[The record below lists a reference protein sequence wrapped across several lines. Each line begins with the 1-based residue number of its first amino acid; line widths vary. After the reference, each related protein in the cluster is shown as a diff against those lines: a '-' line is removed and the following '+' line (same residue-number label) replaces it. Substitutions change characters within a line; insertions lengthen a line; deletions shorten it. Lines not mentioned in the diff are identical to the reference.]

1 MLDVLFINPLK
12 ELAVNQEINGTML
25 LATKLLQA
33 GFSTDILR
41 FCHIDN
47 YHKDYTAF
55 IRSAV
60 NKILSYEPKCVSFY
74 SLWPHYHII
83 LRMACKLKKASSDTL
98 IVIGGPQASATA
110 PATMEAAPYV
120 DYICTGEGENT
131 VVPFFHTL
139 LRENGANLA
148 SVAGLYYRQ
157 DGMVLHNEL
166 DTPLCDLDTLPYW
179 DDRLC
184 AIHFEHPE
192 SDWSSPTYFMPIDAG
207 RGCPY
212 NCTFCCTSHF
222 WRRTYRLKSPE
233 RIVADIRHY
242 HEKYGIRTF
251 WFSHDA
257 FTINRK
263 LVAQVCDKILD
274 EGLDIKWRCSSRIDC
289 INEELLLKMK
299 ESGLVEIELGIETG
313 SKRMQKL
320 TNKNL
325 DLERAK
331 KLIAFML
338 KIGIRVSLFF
348 MYGFPEETEEDL
360 ADTLALLFDFVD
372 SGVQHVGM
380 SFTRFNPATDITER
394 FGDQLVLDPD
404 MKILARGFSF
414 GYEEEMDIIKAHRDI
429 FPFFFHLNTPVRNNY
444 QYLHFLVRLY
454 QQFPKTIRHLRS
466 LYKGDE
472 LRFYRDFY
480 NHNLS
485 YFQRDM
491 LYTAHGIKTHALE
504 ILSNTIKDFD
514 VPYLPQLKA
523 LLRFEFNANQVAQS
537 ETDTAIQEVYDFNYI
552 DFKMQLPIEM
562 YCDGK
567 TEIRMENKN
576 GEFSMQVL
584 QIV

>member
-1 MLDVLFINPLK
+1 
-12 ELAVNQEINGTML
+12 
-25 LATKLLQA
+25 
-33 GFSTDILR
+33 
-41 FCHIDN
+41 
-47 YHKDYTAF
+47 
-55 IRSAV
+55 
-60 NKILSYEPKCVSFY
+60 
-74 SLWPHYHII
+74 
-83 LRMACKLKKASSDTL
+83 
-98 IVIGGPQASATA
+98 
-110 PATMEAAPYV
+110 
-120 DYICTGEGENT
+120 

-139 LRENGANLA
+139 LREDGANLG
-148 SVAGLYYRQ
+148 SVAGLYYRK
-157 DGMVLHNEL
+157 DGNVVHNEL

-192 SDWSSPTYFMPIDAG
+192 ESWSSSNYFMPIDAG

-222 WRRTYRLKSPE
+222 WRRTYRLKSPD

-242 HEKYGIRTF
+242 KEKYGIRTF

-257 FTINRK
+257 FTINRN
-263 LVAQVCDKILD
+263 LVAQVCDRILE

-289 INEELLLKMK
+289 VNEDLLLKMK

-331 KLIAFML
+331 RIIAFML
-338 KIGIRVSLFF
+338 KNGIRVSLFF

-360 ADTLALLFDFVD
+360 ADTLSLLFDFVD

-394 FGDQLVLDPD
+394 FGEQLVFDPD
-404 MKILARGFSF
+404 MKILARGFTF
-414 GYEEEMDIIKAHRDI
+414 GYEEELDTIRNNREI
-429 FPFFFHLNTPVRNNY
+429 FPFFFHLNTPVRNEY

-454 QQFPKTIRHLRS
+454 QQFPKTIRHLRG
-466 LYKGDE
+466 LYKGDN
-472 LRFYRDFY
+472 LKFYRDFY
-480 NHNLS
+480 NNNLP
-485 YFQRDM
+485 YFERDM
-491 LYTAHGIKTHALE
+491 LYTAQGIKVHALDM
-504 ILSNTIKDFD
+504 LSNTIKDFD
-514 VPYLPQLKA
+514 LPYIAQLKA
-523 LLRFEFNANQVAQS
+523 LLRFEFNANQVDQAENGMS
-537 ETDTAIQEVYDFNYI
+537 IREIYDFNYI

-567 TEIRMENKN
+567 TEILMENKN

-584 QIV
+584 QIM